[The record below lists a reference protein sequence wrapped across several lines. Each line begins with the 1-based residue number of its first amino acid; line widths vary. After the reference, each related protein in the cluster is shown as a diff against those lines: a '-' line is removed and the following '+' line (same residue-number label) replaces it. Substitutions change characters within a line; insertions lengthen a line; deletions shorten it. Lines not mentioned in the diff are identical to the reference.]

1 MQTASISKTKSGGRP
16 TQRESEDRLQRL
28 LDVAKRQFL
37 SAGYRETSLEGIARE
52 AGVAKKTLYSRFGS
66 KAGLFATILDTLRR
80 SWIAELQGLVL
91 ESNRPETVLET
102 VALHLLQVGTRPD
115 MIELYRLLLL
125 DAHRFPELIRGYYD
139 KGGGLSGM
147 EPLSDYLRAA
157 VAEDVL
163 RIEEDRR
170 RRPRHRAVRL
180 SSARRRQD
188 QNAAW
193 CRPAPQCV
201 CARPHRATSRA
212 YFPGRVRQVVIRFC
226 VA

>member
-1 MQTASISKTKSGGRP
+1 MQTASIPKTKYGGRP
-16 TQRESEDRLQRL
+16 TLRESEDRLQRL
-28 LDVAKRQFL
+28 LEVAKRQFL

-66 KAGLFATILDTLRR
+66 KAELFATILDTLRR

-91 ESNRPETVLET
+91 ESDRPEAVLET

-115 MIELYRLLLL
+115 MIELYRLLML

-139 KGGGLSGM
+139 KRGGLSGM

-163 RIEEDRR
+163 RIDDVALATEQFVYLVLGGIRTR
-170 RRPRHRAVRL
+170 MLLGAARRPSASARARIARQAVRIFL
-180 SSARRRQD
+180 AG
-188 QNAAW
+188 
-193 CRPAPQCV
+193 C
-201 CARPHRATSRA
+201 TT
-212 YFPGRVRQVVIRFC
+212 
-226 VA
+226 

>member
-1 MQTASISKTKSGGRP
+1 MQTASIPKTKNGGRP
-16 TQRESEDRLQRL
+16 TLQESEDRLRRL

-80 SWIAELQGLVL
+80 AWIAELQGLVL

-125 DAHRFPELIRGYYD
+125 DAHRFPEVIRGYYD
-139 KGGGLSGM
+139 KGGVLSGM

-163 RIEEDRR
+163 RIEDVALATEQFVYLVLGGIRTR
-170 RRPRHRAVRL
+170 MLLGAARRPSASARARIARQAVRIFL
-180 SSARRRQD
+180 AG
-188 QNAAW
+188 
-193 CRPAPQCV
+193 
-201 CARPHRATSRA
+201 CAR
-212 YFPGRVRQVVIRFC
+212 
-226 VA
+226 